1 MTVDTINIMTNA
13 ICNFAIFIAMLL
25 FIIFVFGRRNSLV
38 YQYGD
43 FQAIFLKFGLTFSAV
58 GSLWSALTLS
68 TPQFSEILMNIGFAV
83 LFIWAAVFHYFVFI
97 KKVKPKYNKNFKE
110 ENIGST
116 WIISLIAQIINT
128 ILIILLL
135 SVTSETPFD
144 NLLSFSLTAVFFTF
158 VQLWSFYSIFKTLKI
173 RMTQKSVIKQRK
185 KK

>member
-1 MTVDTINIMTNA
+1 M
-13 ICNFAIFIAMLL
+13 
-25 FIIFVFGRRNSLV
+25 
-38 YQYGD
+38 
-43 FQAIFLKFGLTFSAV
+43 
-58 GSLWSALTLS
+58 S

-83 LFIWAAVFHYFVFI
+83 LFVWAAVFHYFVFI

-110 ENIGST
+110 ENVGST

-144 NLLSFSLTAVFFTF
+144 NLLSFSLTVVFFTF
-158 VQLWSFYSIFKTLKI
+158 IQLWSFYSIFKTLKI